1 MKTFATIAL
10 LVVAL
15 APSANAAALDAE
27 TNPLGKVIELMD
39 SLTAKIT
46 ADGEA
51 EAKAYHEYMEWC
63 DDETKNLGF
72 EIKTLTSQKE
82 KLEATIQKATADIEE
97 GETKIADLAAGIA
110 TAEEELAN
118 ATLIRKKENEEFLAA
133 EKELVDSIDVLDRAI
148 AILEREMAK
157 NPALVQVDNT
167 NLQRL
172 VQSVSAV
179 IDAAALA
186 GNDRKT
192 LIALVQS
199 KQEPEAEGEEEAE
212 DDE

>member
-15 APSANAAALDAE
+15 APSATAAALDAE

-72 EIKTLTSQKE
+72 EIKTLTTKKE
-82 KLEATIQKATADIEE
+82 RLEASIGELSSDIEVSSS
-97 GETKIADLAAGIA
+97 KI
-110 TAEEELAN
+110 EE
-118 ATLIRKKENEEFLAA
+118 
-133 EKELVDSIDVLDRAI
+133 
-148 AILEREMAK
+148 
-157 NPALVQVDNT
+157 
-167 NLQRL
+167 
-172 VQSVSAV
+172 
-179 IDAAALA
+179 
-186 GNDRKT
+186 
-192 LIALVQS
+192 
-199 KQEPEAEGEEEAE
+199 
-212 DDE
+212 